1 MPIINPS
8 QYDCDKMKPGD
19 TIYIK
24 PRNIFY
30 KIYRNIFMKDA
41 IKILVRKDWKKERP
55 DYIEC
60 YQEDC
65 ILFFNYENQCI
76 QVFKDVP
83 YQISNKS
90 NKFHHYD
97 KLDKLIVNLY
107 EVQLVF
113 KSGEVYTLHL
123 DDIKRGI
130 DKNNYILK
138 QLDRNEIIQQNIKFQ
153 KYKGD
158 TFKNIV
164 KERNIKS
171 WNFNYCFLCGKPLT
185 CIFED
190 DKIYIKNECD
200 CGNTKVDIN
209 SLSYDD
215 FAIWFCSQTDSNI
228 IKIYKKFWFN
238 KEE

>member
-41 IKILVRKDWKKERP
+41 IKILVRKDWKKERR

-83 YQISNKS
+83 YQISNKN

-97 KLDKLIVNLY
+97 KLDKLIVN
-107 EVQLVF
+107 
-113 KSGEVYTLHL
+113 
-123 DDIKRGI
+123 
-130 DKNNYILK
+130 
-138 QLDRNEIIQQNIKFQ
+138 
-153 KYKGD
+153 
-158 TFKNIV
+158 
-164 KERNIKS
+164 
-171 WNFNYCFLCGKPLT
+171 
-185 CIFED
+185 
-190 DKIYIKNECD
+190 
-200 CGNTKVDIN
+200 
-209 SLSYDD
+209 
-215 FAIWFCSQTDSNI
+215 
-228 IKIYKKFWFN
+228 
-238 KEE
+238 